1 MEAAEVAEGEGVGKT
16 KLNAHNMKETKLSP

>member
-16 KLNAHNMKETKLSP
+16 KLHAHNMKETKFSP